1 MLLTAIVILLLLASA
16 AAFAL
21 VTVARVRRAYNKR
34 RLLAET
40 PGVTCDGID
49 CMGVSAVCSGITDE
63 KQIENLLSVE
73 YARYE
78 VVLVLDAQRDTQAF
92 RRIAARY
99 QLIGVNC
106 HPSEELPAAGIRGLY
121 RSRQRCYRRLVLLDR
136 AHGKRSDDF
145 DAGVSVATYDYI
157 LPLRGQSRLMP
168 RAVERLVVELS
179 EHPPGSIALVRS
191 FMGDTAL
198 LFARERVVRAGGFA
212 NDPMRGLR
220 RREIKTLYET
230 LVYCPCTVRRS
241 RRGGRW
247 VVPAL
252 LPVAALAAGLWFSL
266 WMVAAALTTAAVVW
280 AALRCIAPMLCPD
293 GASGADGPGAVRYV
307 TRKIGV
313 KNFTV
318 LK

>member
-1 MLLTAIVILLLLASA
+1 M
-16 AAFAL
+16 
-21 VTVARVRRAYNKR
+21 
-34 RLLAET
+34 
-40 PGVTCDGID
+40 
-49 CMGVSAVCSGITDE
+49 
-63 KQIENLLSVE
+63 
-73 YARYE
+73 
-78 VVLVLDAQRDTQAF
+78 
-92 RRIAARY
+92 
-99 QLIGVNC
+99 
-106 HPSEELPAAGIRGLY
+106 
-121 RSRQRCYRRLVLLDR
+121 LLDR

>member
-1 MLLTAIVILLLLASA
+1 MLLTAIVILLLASA

-49 CMGVSAVCSGITDE
+49 CMGISAVCSGITDE

-121 RSRQRCYRRLVLLDR
+121 RARASAATAAWCCSTGRTANAPTISTRGFRWPPTITSCPFGDR
-136 AHGKRSDDF
+136 A
-145 DAGVSVATYDYI
+145 A
-157 LPLRGQSRLMP
+157 
-168 RAVERLVVELS
+168 
-179 EHPPGSIALVRS
+179 
-191 FMGDTAL
+191 
-198 LFARERVVRAGGFA
+198 
-212 NDPMRGLR
+212 
-220 RREIKTLYET
+220 
-230 LVYCPCTVRRS
+230 
-241 RRGGRW
+241 
-247 VVPAL
+247 
-252 LPVAALAAGLWFSL
+252 
-266 WMVAAALTTAAVVW
+266 
-280 AALRCIAPMLCPD
+280 
-293 GASGADGPGAVRYV
+293 
-307 TRKIGV
+307 
-313 KNFTV
+313 
-318 LK
+318 

>member
-49 CMGVSAVCSGITDE
+49 CMGISAVCSGITDE

-198 LFARERVVRAGGFA
+198 LFARERVVRAREVQAARFA
-212 NDPMRGLR
+212 GTEGVHTNAMMNAAMLR
-220 RREIKTLYET
+220 E
-230 LVYCPCTVRRS
+230 YCRPDAAS
-241 RRGGRW
+241 A
-247 VVPAL
+247 AL
-252 LPVAALAAGLWFSL
+252 LERAMERLSLSARAYDRILKAARTIADLAGRADIVQADIAEAINYRSL
-266 WMVAAALTTAAVVW
+266 DRGNWG
-280 AALRCIAPMLCPD
+280 R
-293 GASGADGPGAVRYV
+293 
-307 TRKIGV
+307 
-313 KNFTV
+313 
-318 LK
+318 

>member
-21 VTVARVRRAYNKR
+21 VTVARVRHAYNKR

-49 CMGVSAVCSGITDE
+49 CMGISAVCSGITDE

-78 VVLVLDAQRDTQAF
+78 VVLVLDAQRDTEAF

-99 QLIGVNC
+99 QLIGVYC
-106 HPSEELPAAGIRGLY
+106 HPSEELPAVGIRGLY

-145 DAGVSVATYDYI
+145 DAGVTVATYDYI

-168 RAVERLVVELS
+168 RAVERMVVELS

-198 LFARERVVRAGGFA
+198 LFARERIVRAGGFA
-212 NDPMRGLR
+212 NDPMGGLR
-220 RREIKTLYET
+220 RREIKTLHET
-230 LVYCPCTVRRS
+230 LVYRPSAVRRS

-252 LPVAALAAGLWFSL
+252 LPVAALAAGLWFSF